1 MYEAI
6 CKIHTHISIL
16 LTLYLH
22 AYSATFGLAF
32 EIARNKVDFPAFGN
46 LIKAVLIVI
55 AVLYTANHTK
65 IVSKNFIKLK
75 YPTTKRGYSA

>member
-1 MYEAI
+1 MCEANTQY
-6 CKIHTHISIL
+6 THNVSII

-46 LIKAVLIVI
+46 LKKVVSIMI
-55 AVLYTANHTK
+55 ASVQQSTC
-65 IVSKNFIKLK
+65 S
-75 YPTTKRGYSA
+75 